1 MGCGEMGEEIIP
13 EWMLDC
19 LNTIR
24 HWMKASSVREIRITD
39 EGIGWHT
46 RTQEAGS
53 GVSDEVG

>member
-1 MGCGEMGEEIIP
+1 
-13 EWMLDC
+13 MLDC